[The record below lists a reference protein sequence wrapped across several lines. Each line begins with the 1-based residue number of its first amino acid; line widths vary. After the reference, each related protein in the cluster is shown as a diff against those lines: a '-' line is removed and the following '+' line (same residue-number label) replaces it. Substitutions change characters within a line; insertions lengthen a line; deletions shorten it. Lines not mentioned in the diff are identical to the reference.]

1 MNDTEY
7 FLVEHA
13 LSVNLEKVSEQQLP
27 LDESMFEAEI
37 PGPFKMASDLS
48 AADISILAPLKLQ
61 NDTSQALWS
70 FLQAQNQKINTLLSY
85 VLSQQDDEKIRYTS
99 THFSA
104 GSLII
109 SQTDEWVINDNAIVK
124 IFLPEESAAIYCYG
138 QVCDVTEQQTRFN
151 YTFIREQDRELLI
164 RASLHIQSQQLK
176 ARVKQRENN
185 NQSS

>member
-1 MNDTEY
+1 MNNNEY

-13 LSVNLEKVSEQQLP
+13 ISVNLQLVSKEQLP
-27 LDESMFEAEI
+27 ENQLSFEAEI

-61 NDTSQALWS
+61 NETSQALWD

-85 VLSQQDDEKIRYTS
+85 VLSQQDDEKLRYTT

-104 GSLII
+104 GSI
-109 SQTDEWVINDNAIVK
+109 VINSTENWNVGDFAIIK
-124 IFLPEESAAIYCYG
+124 LFLPEESSAIYCYG
-138 QVCDVTEQQTRFN
+138 QVTEKDQQKCIFN
-151 YTFIREQDRELLI
+151 YSHIREQDRELLI

-176 ARVKQRENN
+176 ARVKQREEDAA
-185 NQSS
+185 Q